1 MNKTSCSLGSKG
13 FDEEKAN
20 DKKIRQESE
29 TWAFYVTLYSS
40 SWAWLERSNWLN
52 KFKIR
57 FSKGKNLISK
67 HWFWC
72 LKYEHKVFQKE
83 ISKKLNEGK
92 GINFH
97 IAGINS
103 NAKES
108 INK

>member
-1 MNKTSCSLGSKG
+1 MKKKQTTRKLDKSQRLGHFMLHFIVLAEPDS
-13 FDEEKAN
+13 
-20 DKKIRQESE
+20 
-29 TWAFYVTLYSS
+29 
-40 SWAWLERSNWLN
+40 RSNWLN

-83 ISKKLNEGK
+83 ISQKLNEGK